1 LQMQTAQRRSKRPVA
16 MLICVAASSDSI
28 EVELK
33 VTGMSCE
40 CCVEGVQ
47 GALEKLENL
56 VSKVEVDLDS
66 GKATVQ
72 VKVGTMAAAVEAL
85 PSLVA
90 AVEKAGFEAEPLI
103 E

>member
-1 LQMQTAQRRSKRPVA
+1 
-16 MLICVAASSDSI
+16 MLISVSASSASI
-28 EVELK
+28 EVDLK

-40 CCVEGVQ
+40 CCAEGVQ
-47 GALEKLENL
+47 GALEKLEHL

-66 GKATVQ
+66 GKTTVE

-85 PSLVA
+85 PTLVA
-90 AVEKAGFEAEPLI
+90 AVESAGFEAEPLI